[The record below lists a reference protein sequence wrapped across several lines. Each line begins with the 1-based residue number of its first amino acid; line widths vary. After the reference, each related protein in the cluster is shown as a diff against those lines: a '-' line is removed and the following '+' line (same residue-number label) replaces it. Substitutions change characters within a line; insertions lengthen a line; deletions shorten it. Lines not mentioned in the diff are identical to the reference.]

1 MPLSATNEAIGAVSE
16 AIRAQLQLRTGMLV
30 TVDRPDQAA
39 SRDDE
44 SKLNLFLYQT
54 DFDPYLKNVPLDEG
68 MPPPLWLSLRYL
80 ITAYDQN
87 HDSDTVD
94 AHRLLARGMAA
105 LQEINI
111 LWPTVPSL
119 VDNPEPLKLTFDPC
133 DVDLLSKIMQGTDE
147 KYRLSAAF
155 QVRPVLIAPD
165 VPPAFALPVLTVGP
179 PGAEGVTVLPSMGPR
194 LLGVTPPRFEAGATI
209 ELYGEEIGSQ
219 IETAYIGPLAL
230 PVIAART
237 GAVQVR
243 VPADTTLSAGVYP
256 AVVARRLPSG
266 RTQTS
271 NPQFVTLMPTVTTA
285 THGALVAAGG
295 GRFSGTAT
303 LNGVRLGG
311 PDDVVFVAFYR
322 DGAVVLNLEVTGT
335 AAQTSLSAVVDN
347 AHALLAGDY
356 YLIVRVNG
364 AQAAHAPMLGWQP

>member
-16 AIRAQLQLRTGMLV
+16 AIRAQLQLRTGVLA

-39 SRDDE
+39 SRNDE

-54 DFDPYLKNVPLDEG
+54 DFDPFLKNVPLDEG
-68 MPPPLWLSLRYL
+68 MPAPLWLILRYL

-87 HDSDTVD
+87 HDSDTVE

-105 LQEINI
+105 LQEIGI
-111 LWPTVPSL
+111 LWPTSPAL

-165 VPPAFALPVLTVGP
+165 VPPSFAPPVQTIGP
-179 PGAEGVTVLPSMGPR
+179 PGAEGITVVPSMGPR
-194 LLGVTPPRFEAGATI
+194 LLGVTPPKFEAGATI
-209 ELYGEEIGSQ
+209 ELYGEDIGGD
-219 IETAYIGPLAL
+219 IDTVYIGPITL
-230 PVIAART
+230 PVIMART
-237 GAVQVR
+237 GAVRVQ
-243 VPADTTLSAGVYP
+243 VPADTTLPAGIHP
-256 AVVARRLPSG
+256 AVVARRLSSG
-266 RTQTS
+266 RMQTS
-271 NPQFVTLMPTVTTA
+271 TPQFVTLAPTVA
-285 THGALVAAGG
+285 SVAHGVLVPAGAG
-295 GRFSGTAT
+295 FAGTAT
-303 LNGVRLGG
+303 INGVRLGG

-335 AAQTSLSAVVDN
+335 AAQTGLSAVVDS
-347 AHALLAGDY
+347 AHALAAGEY
-356 YLIVRVNG
+356 YVIVRVNG
-364 AQAAHAPMLGWQP
+364 AQATQAPMLEWRP